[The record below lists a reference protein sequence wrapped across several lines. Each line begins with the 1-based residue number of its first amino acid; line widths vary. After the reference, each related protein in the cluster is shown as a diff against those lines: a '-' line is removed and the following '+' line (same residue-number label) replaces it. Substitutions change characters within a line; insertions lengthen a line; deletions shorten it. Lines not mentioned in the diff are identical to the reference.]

1 MTAEEFR
8 AAVARYYVQLDRA
21 AEDFAGAAQR
31 RGVYS
36 YMWGTFV
43 GVGILGLILILLSG
57 MFYFYGLNEPGNDLQ
72 FRVAAGCA
80 MAGGLGACASV
91 SWRVV
96 SFARVRVDTGAT
108 VQTLRRVGSIRPLV
122 GAIFG
127 LAAYFA
133 LQSGFIDAGHQ
144 NFYFFAFFAFVAGFS
159 ERLLPD
165 LVSRT
170 EATVAGQSNGARP

>member
-1 MTAEEFR
+1 MPSFGLLPVVPWQEAWAR
-8 AAVARYYVQLDRA
+8 AQASAGELWRLPEYVSTRGRRFKPCDASAQ
-21 AEDFAGAAQR
+21 FA
-31 RGVYS
+31 
-36 YMWGTFV
+36 
-43 GVGILGLILILLSG
+43 
-57 MFYFYGLNEPGNDLQ
+57 
-72 FRVAAGCA
+72 
-80 MAGGLGACASV
+80 
-91 SWRVV
+91 
-96 SFARVRVDTGAT
+96 
-108 VQTLRRVGSIRPLV
+108 PLV

-165 LVSRT
+165 LVRRT